1 MPAAGLNRR
10 IPSASMAA
18 CSFWANKAR
27 DSVPGTLRAAA
38 TRSLMNRSR
47 ERPFSTQVSFPG
59 VETGGVTV
67 SSSSRFMGTD
77 INGLFNLYRSSN
89 WSLNVL
95 GGFRYFELDESVTIV
110 GNSYLFQDTVYT
122 DNFGNV
128 LADAPPGSSVQTID
142 QFNTRNSF
150 YGGQLGAQFRYNL
163 NRWSFGA
170 ITKLAIGDTHEV
182 ITINGTTNVFPINNY
197 PVTLGGGNYATIQSG
212 RYSSDHFAVAPEVT
226 LNVGYQFTPFARHDR
241 LQFHLPLERS
251 QTRKPDRQ
259 YLRWSKPSGRTNGK
273 FLILGTGNQLQLAVE
288 LLARLRLIFEA

>member
-1 MPAAGLNRR
+1 
-10 IPSASMAA
+10 
-18 CSFWANKAR
+18 
-27 DSVPGTLRAAA
+27 
-38 TRSLMNRSR
+38 
-47 ERPFSTQVSFPG
+47 
-59 VETGGVTV
+59 
-67 SSSSRFMGTD
+67 MGTD

-226 LNVGYQFTPFARHDR
+226 LNVGYQFTPFLRGMIGYNFIYLSSVAR
-241 LQFHLPLERS
+241 P
-251 QTRKPDRQ
+251 
-259 YLRWSKPSGRTNGK
+259 
-273 FLILGTGNQLQLAVE
+273 GNQIDNTFDGVNHPAVPMASSSFWAQGINFSLQLS
-288 LLARLRLIFEA
+288 F